1 MAIASFAGKTFQVS
15 NSKVYTLTE
24 FTTGG
29 GLQTEKQDVAGKKPS
44 TYIKGPDLE
53 TMSFSI
59 PLNISFGYSVQS
71 EYDSWKAIMTSQK
84 AQNFILGGKPFG
96 GKWLLTSVSL
106 ADTQIDKKGT
116 LIKGTLQLQFEEYVR
131 AGSSTKASSASKKS
145 TAKAKGVSASDKSIL
160 DSLVSGSDKS
170 SQKRTNT
177 NAATAVSSGA
187 KGGRNGS

>member
-24 FTTGG
+24 FSTGG

-53 TMSFSI
+53 TMGFSV
-59 PLNISFGYSVQS
+59 PLNIMFGYNVQT
-71 EYDSWKAIMTSQK
+71 EYDSWKTIMASQK

-96 GKWLLTSVSL
+96 GKWLLKSISL
-106 ADTQIDKKGT
+106 GDTQIDKKGT

-131 AGSSTKASSASKKS
+131 AGSAKASSSKTS
-145 TAKAKGVSASDKSIL
+145 TAKVKGISASDKSIL

-177 NAATAVSSGA
+177 NAATAVSSGMN
-187 KGGRNGS
+187 GGRSMQ

>member
-15 NSKVYTLTE
+15 NNKLYTLTE

-29 GLQTEKQDVAGKKPS
+29 SLQTEKQDVAGKKPS

-53 TMSFSI
+53 SMSFSI

-84 AQNFILGGKPFG
+84 SQNFILGGKPFG
-96 GKWLLTSVSL
+96 GKWLLTGVSL
-106 ADTQIDKKGT
+106 SDTLIDRKGT
-116 LIKGTLQLQFEEYVR
+116 LIKGVLQLQFEEYVR
-131 AGSSTKASSASKKS
+131 AGSAKSSSSSKKS
-145 TAKAKGVSASDKSIL
+145 TAKAKTKGISASDKSIL

-170 SQKRTNT
+170 DQKRVNT
-177 NAATAVSSGA
+177 NAATAVSEGV
-187 KGGRNGS
+187 KGGR

>member
-44 TYIKGPDLE
+44 TYIKGTDLE
-53 TMSFSI
+53 TMGFNI
-59 PLNISFGYSVQS
+59 PLNIMFGYNVQT
-71 EYDSWKAIMTSQK
+71 EFDSWKAIMTSQK
-84 AQNFILGGKPFG
+84 AQNFILGSKPFG
-96 GKWLLTSVSL
+96 GKWLLKSVSL

-131 AGSSTKASSASKKS
+131 AGSAQASSASKKS

-177 NAATAVSSGA
+177 NAATAASNGV
-187 KGGRNGS
+187 KGGRMQW